1 VKAWREESK
10 PNQSEFSMGRIIA
23 EWRNNRK
30 CGGLGKRAVCRSDV
44 EPRRSLFRD
53 CLNLD
58 VDIYL
63 AGVRLDPV
71 CFGANSL
78 APARPIDLRSGAAL
92 RVKRT
97 MRLRMAIGALRFSAY
112 LQSLAA
118 RPPGKNT
125 VSLPERLASFPK
137 KGSPVEGPVEI
148 RWNQNQVPF
157 IEAGTDRDLAIAL
170 GLVHAHLRLGQMEV
184 LRRVASGRVS
194 EMVGPAGFDLDH
206 TLRIFDLSRAVP
218 GIERQLPAETRDWL
232 SGFVTGINHCLLQT
246 DTVLPHEFALFGL
259 KREPWS
265 IADILTLGRLFASD
279 LMWLIWLRLLRA
291 RRFAGWSQLWT
302 RLIEMDAGPVPGE
315 ESPLGSAAWHAM
327 LASSRSGSNSLGV
340 SASRSGSGSAW
351 IASDPHLGLSLPSNW
366 LIAGYRSPSYHAA
379 GLMIP
384 GMPFLALGRNP
395 WIAWGGT
402 NLHAIASELC
412 DVSDTPETNIETR
425 EETIAIR
432 WSGERKVRVR
442 RCAAGPVLSDSVFYR
457 IPGARLALRWVGHCA
472 SDEITAMLNVSRA
485 QNWHEFRAA
494 LDSFAVPGQNM
505 IFADGAGNVGHA
517 LAAWVP
523 KDAAAAP
530 EDLVNPSGSGVW
542 NSFLSTASLP
552 SWSPLEF
559 VVSANNRPDTE
570 VTVGRLFSSR
580 DRAGRITDILR
591 HAPQIDFSL
600 LARLQRDVEAASAR
614 KLGLRL
620 AQIVKSDSSI
630 ALAPESARVLS
641 LLENWDG
648 AYDASSQAPAVF
660 ELLLFHFARIF
671 YPREVLAAYSAV
683 WALRDLIRSDI
694 EASDEIRIRPVV
706 RRALQRAARGL
717 RSRNWGQL
725 HRLRIDHPLGVLPFA
740 GRRYRYFDLPA
751 SGGSETVMKTA
762 NGLACGRH
770 AVRFGSN
777 ARHISNLS
785 DADRNYFILLGGQD
799 GWFGSTTF
807 ADQISLWRQGE
818 YIQVPLQPETV
829 RRTFP
834 FVTELIPAGKP
845 NMMEGSQSPAHKKDG
860 SP

>member
-1 VKAWREESK
+1 
-10 PNQSEFSMGRIIA
+10 
-23 EWRNNRK
+23 
-30 CGGLGKRAVCRSDV
+30 
-44 EPRRSLFRD
+44 
-53 CLNLD
+53 
-58 VDIYL
+58 
-63 AGVRLDPV
+63 
-71 CFGANSL
+71 
-78 APARPIDLRSGAAL
+78 
-92 RVKRT
+92 

-112 LQSLAA
+112 LQSLAP
-118 RPPGKNT
+118 RPPGENT
-125 VSLPERLASFPK
+125 VSLPERLASFPN
-137 KGSPVEGPVEI
+137 KGSPVEGPVTI
-148 RWNQNQVPF
+148 RWNQNQIPF
-157 IEAGTDRDLAIAL
+157 IEAATDRDLAVAL

-184 LRRVASGRVS
+184 LRRVAFGRVS
-194 EMVGPAGFDLDH
+194 EMVGPAGFDLDR

-218 GIERQLPAETRDWL
+218 GIEQQLPAETRDWL
-232 SGFVTGINHCLLQT
+232 SGFVTGINHCLLRT
-246 DTVLPHEFALFGL
+246 DTALPHEFALFGL

-265 IADILTLGRLFASD
+265 IGDILTLGRLFASD

-291 RRFAGWSQLWT
+291 RRFRGWRQLWT
-302 RLIEMDAGPVPGE
+302 RLIEMDAAPLPGGQ
-315 ESPLGSAAWHAM
+315 SPLGTAALHAL
-327 LASSRSGSNSLGV
+327 LASSRSGSNSLAV
-340 SASRSGSGSAW
+340 SASRSGTGSAW
-351 IASDPHLGLSLPSNW
+351 IASDPHLGLSLPCNW

-402 NLHAIASELC
+402 NLHAFASELC
-412 DVSDTPETNIETR
+412 DVSDIPETALETR

-432 WSGERKVRVR
+432 WSGERRVR
-442 RCAAGPVLSDSVFYR
+442 ARRCGAGPVLSDSVFYR
-457 IPGARLALRWVGHCA
+457 IPGARLALRWVGHCV
-472 SDEITAMLNVSRA
+472 SDEITAMLNLSRA
-485 QNWHEFRAA
+485 QNWDEFKAA

-505 IFADGAGNVGHA
+505 IFADGAGNIGHA

-542 NSFLSTASLP
+542 NAFLSAASLP
-552 SWSPLEF
+552 SWSPSGF

-570 VTVGRLFSSR
+570 VAVGRLFSSR
-580 DRAGRITDILR
+580 DRSERITDILR
-591 HAPQIDFSL
+591 HASGIDFPL
-600 LARLQRDVEAASAR
+600 LTGLQQDVEAASAR
-614 KLGLRL
+614 KLGVRL
-620 AQIVKSDSSI
+620 VQIVKSDPSR
-630 ALAPESARVLS
+630 ALAPESARILS

-648 AYDASSQAPAVF
+648 AYDASSQAPAAF
-660 ELLLFHFARIF
+660 ELLLFHFASIF

-694 EASDEIRIRPVV
+694 EASDETRIRPVV
-706 RRALQRAARGL
+706 RRALARTAKGL

-725 HRLRIDHPLGVLPFA
+725 HRLRIDHPLGILPFA
-740 GRRYRYFDLPA
+740 GRRYRYFDMPT

-762 NGLACGRH
+762 NGLARGRH

-785 DADRNYFILLGGQD
+785 DSDRNYFILLGGQD

-818 YIQVPLQPETV
+818 YIQVPLQPGTV
-829 RRTFP
+829 RRSFP
-834 FVTELIPAGKP
+834 FVTELVPGAKP
-845 NMMEGSQSPAHKKDG
+845 GIMGGSQAPAHNKDR